1 MSLVTRLAATPL
13 VVGIALSLI
22 GSASLGLLTQGPV
35 PTIATLVAVG
45 WIRFV
50 SEGRVPGPPRSVLI
64 LSVVAGVADV
74 AVPAVAV
81 LLVGRGGLVLGFVV
95 APVVMTYGRTL
106 AEERFG
112 LSRLRACSQARHR
125 PPFPRTRRRHR

>member
-35 PTIATLVAVG
+35 PTIAVATLVAVG

-112 LSRLRACSQARHR
+112 LSRLRA
-125 PPFPRTRRRHR
+125 